1 MKDSFVTIFF
11 FVLTLAGCGL
21 LYMSHRHQGWLAR
34 PLATRP
40 WRRAGLVLLLLALA
54 DGLLCFSTLTAVCAW
69 LTTLMVGF
77 GVLPF
82 FSLLITKVRREPQA

>member
-1 MKDSFVTIFF
+1 MTILF

-21 LYMSHRHQGWLAR
+21 LYLSHRHQGWLAR

-54 DGLLCFSTLTAVCAW
+54 DGLLCFSALAALCAW
-69 LTTLMVGF
+69 LATLMLGF
-77 GVLPF
+77 GLLPF
-82 FSLLITKVRREPQA
+82 FSLLMAKVRHEPQA